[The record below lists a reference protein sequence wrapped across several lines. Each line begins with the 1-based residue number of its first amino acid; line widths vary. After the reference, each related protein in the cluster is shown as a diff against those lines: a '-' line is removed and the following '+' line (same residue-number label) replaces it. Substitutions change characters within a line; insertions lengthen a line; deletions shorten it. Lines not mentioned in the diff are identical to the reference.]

1 MQRKPADEAAGQPV
15 VCGCCTTEPA
25 EQSDA
30 TGCAA
35 GQTVLTV
42 EEQHILARIRE
53 IQQEAQHLK
62 EAMRGPQSAGGEHP
76 DRAKMER
83 DLDALRRER
92 TLLEDRRILAARER
106 MRMLGHEAE

>member
-1 MQRKPADEAAGQPV
+1 
-15 VCGCCTTEPA
+15 
-25 EQSDA
+25 
-30 TGCAA
+30 
-35 GQTVLTV
+35 VLTV

-62 EAMRGPQSAGGEHP
+62 EAMRSPQSAGGEHP
-76 DRAKMER
+76 DQARMQR
-83 DLDALRRER
+83 DLDALRKER